1 MCDAGHSDIAGN
13 LLAADFAGDIAKG
26 RGMGFLLRALAFT
39 VGAGA
44 LTTLPAARAVDGLF
58 GPICST
64 SAKGISSKAE
74 RIRAVLD
81 LDGSFVASLQP
92 VAKASFAQSAAA
104 AELSRTANS
113 GPAIPE
119 PTTLAP
125 TTRSR
130 NTLSNLAVT
139 AELGA
144 APVNEAREV
153 DYDLDVIYANGQI
166 WNPTTQAFDSVKLR
180 SYQSETGAPPSFIA
194 PAVEVYPDQTVR
206 ITLHNKLPANSTC
219 QVNGGSANTPNCFN
233 GTNLHSHGLWINP
246 AGNGDNVLLSI
257 NPGVSFQYEYNIP
270 PDHPAGTFWYHS
282 HRHGSTALQVSSG
295 MAGALIVRGTR
306 LPTLDGNGDLDTL
319 LKPVKGQP
327 FRERTLVFQQIQYAC
342 RDANGNIEHVDND
355 PTKPYLCP
363 PGQTGTVEDYDQFG
377 PGTWVG
383 SGRFTSING
392 AVLGHLDNAVA
403 GEIERWRM
411 IHGGVRD
418 TVALQLRK
426 RSPGAADPAN
436 LKAADAAG
444 YVKANCTGDAVPLHL
459 VAADGLTMAAV
470 NTVNEALFQP
480 GYRWDALIAFPEAGD
495 YCVINDLAGASA
507 SVNQTVRGVQILG
520 FVHVGAGE
528 TVSGTPSDYLAT
540 QLKAAA
546 LANMPSLVGK
556 KIAGEL
562 TDGLKLT
569 SFVPHPDIED
579 KELTGKQSL
588 TFNIDVSQINETFF
602 EINGHPY
609 DPNRIDRT
617 LMLGGAD
624 EWTLKSNF
632 VSHPFHIHVNPFQIV
647 KIIAPDGKTDVSAP
661 GAVDNFARDGNDNP
675 VVDTQYPGL
684 KGVWKDTLFV
694 KNVPLG
700 GGKTGQYTV
709 VVRTRYER
717 YIGDFVLHCHILDHE
732 DQGMMENVRIA
743 LPDGQGGV
751 AAHH

>member
-1 MCDAGHSDIAGN
+1 MT
-13 LLAADFAGDIAKG
+13 
-26 RGMGFLLRALAFT
+26 LRAR
-39 VGAGA
+39 
-44 LTTLPAARAVDGLF
+44 ARA
-58 GPICST
+58 S
-64 SAKGISSKAE
+64 
-74 RIRAVLD
+74 IRL
-81 LDGSFVASLQP
+81 SVA
-92 VAKASFAQSAAA
+92 F
-104 AELSRTANS
+104 
-113 GPAIPE
+113 
-119 PTTLAP
+119 
-125 TTRSR
+125 RS
-130 NTLSNLAVT
+130 
-139 AELGA
+139 
-144 APVNEAREV
+144 
-153 DYDLDVIYANGQI
+153 
-166 WNPTTQAFDSVKLR
+166 
-180 SYQSETGAPPSFIA
+180 
-194 PAVEVYPDQTVR
+194 
-206 ITLHNKLPANSTC
+206 
-219 QVNGGSANTPNCFN
+219 
-233 GTNLHSHGLWINP
+233 
-246 AGNGDNVLLSI
+246 
-257 NPGVSFQYEYNIP
+257 
-270 PDHPAGTFWYHS
+270 
-282 HRHGSTALQVSSG
+282 
-295 MAGALIVRGTR
+295 
-306 LPTLDGNGDLDTL
+306 
-319 LKPVKGQP
+319 
-327 FRERTLVFQQIQYAC
+327 
-342 RDANGNIEHVDND
+342 
-355 PTKPYLCP
+355 
-363 PGQTGTVEDYDQFG
+363 
-377 PGTWVG
+377 
-383 SGRFTSING
+383 
-392 AVLGHLDNAVA
+392 
-403 GEIERWRM
+403 
-411 IHGGVRD
+411 
-418 TVALQLRK
+418 
-426 RSPGAADPAN
+426 
-436 LKAADAAG
+436 
-444 YVKANCTGDAVPLHL
+444 
-459 VAADGLTMAAV
+459 
-470 NTVNEALFQP
+470 
-480 GYRWDALIAFPEAGD
+480 
-495 YCVINDLAGASA
+495 
-507 SVNQTVRGVQILG
+507 LG